1 MYKKY
6 KYRRQGTGI
15 MTEPKQS
22 IPLSRGKCDE
32 ILFPLSAFI

>member
-1 MYKKY
+1 MCIRSIIQKVGYSV
-6 KYRRQGTGI
+6 

-22 IPLSRGKCDE
+22 IPLSRGKFDE